1 MEFYRISTAFLPHF
15 DLWEFWEFIREAK
28 AGCRNSHRN
37 NARRLSMQRLQLTY
51 KRGDGAMGRLG
62 RYKKGANLIIPHQ
75 VEHDEGAMHHLHHH
89 KKGGRSGESPQ
100 RS

>member
-1 MEFYRISTAFLPHF
+1 
-15 DLWEFWEFIREAK
+15 
-28 AGCRNSHRN
+28 
-37 NARRLSMQRLQLTY
+37 MQRLQLTY